1 MGVYPGK
8 GFDITK
14 QSHLMDSLGSGNIC
28 TNWDYSP
35 SRELTAMVYPLFEYS
50 LIVYL
55 ILDFLAT
62 TLSYK
67 RGELTDGF
75 WVLSKI
81 MFPLNI
87 ILCSQFRMIFV
98 CLAYVNV
105 QQHTAGFLGLQIA
118 LISVALQNAGFIW
131 DAEIAY
137 PSLGGIKGTRFA
149 VLAFI
154 ICDLCISFFK
164 IKATIYIVMTG
175 EGADWTLKP
184 SPMPGRLMGQLVD
197 LIWMIVT
204 AVIPLFISY
213 FRARNDYPPKMPS
226 TSILPLN
233 IPERRKHSK
242 VKDNTSQNT
251 TP

>member
-1 MGVYPGK
+1 MGVYPEK

-14 QSHLMDSLGSGNIC
+14 QSHLMDYFGAGNIC

-35 SRELTAMVYPLFEYS
+35 SRELTAMIYPLFDYS

-55 ILDFLAT
+55 ILDFFAT
-62 TLSYK
+62 TL
-67 RGELTDGF
+67 ELTEGF

-105 QQHTAGFLGLQIA
+105 QQHTAGFLGLQIT

-149 VLAFI
+149 VLAYI
-154 ICDLCISFFK
+154 ICDPCISFFK
-164 IKATIYIVMTG
+164 IKAIIYIVMAG

-184 SPMPGRLMGQLVD
+184 SPMSGRLMGQVVD

-213 FRARNDYPPKMPS
+213 FRARNEYPLTIKVAQNALCVDS
-226 TSILPLN
+226 SI
-233 IPERRKHSK
+233 EHSGEK
-242 VKDNTSQNT
+242 EAFK